1 MWQNKHRISFCWSH
15 TCIGSWQHLPSLKCT
30 KAIVTWSLIWVTE
43 NDIWRLKTCKCK
55 RTHWWSFC
63 NGVLN
68 PWVQQH
74 LLSYLRASLR
84 EIQDSQ
90 VYLVAPM
97 PKREEKKWGAKP
109 LRWASDFYLSPF
121 ALPIQLNKPLIPRGK
136 MQVAPLWVITVV
148 YGEVWKAEKRISQV
162 ITHTS
167 SHSPTSLPYS
177 DKLAKAVIMTESSKH
192 GALKNPQKHNSD
204 NQKSTLNENTLCIKY
219 LDSNFLMWQGA
230 A

>member
-1 MWQNKHRISFCWSH
+1 MTSKNMQMQKD
-15 TCIGSWQHLPSLKCT
+15 TL
-30 KAIVTWSLIWVTE
+30 V
-43 NDIWRLKTCKCK
+43 
-55 RTHWWSFC
+55 
-63 NGVLN
+63 VL
-68 PWVQQH
+68 
-74 LLSYLRASLR
+74 L
-84 EIQDSQ
+84 
-90 VYLVAPM
+90 
-97 PKREEKKWGAKP
+97 
-109 LRWASDFYLSPF
+109 
-121 ALPIQLNKPLIPRGK
+121 
-136 MQVAPLWVITVV
+136 QVAPLWAITVV